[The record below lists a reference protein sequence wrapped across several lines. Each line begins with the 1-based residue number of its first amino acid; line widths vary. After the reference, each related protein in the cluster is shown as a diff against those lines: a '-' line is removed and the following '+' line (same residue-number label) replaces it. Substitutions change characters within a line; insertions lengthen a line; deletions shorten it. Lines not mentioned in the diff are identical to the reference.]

1 MRAVDPQFTSTSI
14 GRERREAQAGVGEG
28 MGERERGKRAQGAP
42 WSAHDERDN
51 TLNRVP
57 FMVMP
62 QPSVGVLTAT
72 PWLTAFG
79 G

>member
-1 MRAVDPQFTSTSI
+1 M
-14 GRERREAQAGVGEG
+14 ER
-28 MGERERGKRAQGAP
+28 
-42 WSAHDERDN
+42 SAHDERDN